1 MVLCCALWLSTCEPD
16 EPLVTISPCVL
27 KYALKSISMSLV
39 HMYIPTLE
47 PFVAVLSG
55 HVCSLVHVHSLE
67 PCVAVLSA

>member
-1 MVLCCALWLSTCEPD
+1 
-16 EPLVTISPCVL
+16 
-27 KYALKSISMSLV
+27 MSLV